1 MRKVIIIL
9 SILFSVICN
18 ISPSASLD
26 RQNIPQIQVVWRSG
40 IIVSVLVAPNTTPE
54 QLKSLIYAF
63 KKARKDFSLTKY
75 IPATTPDV
83 KGDPHAQVI
92 IFVFSDPNWASE
104 NEYKKY
110 ERASMTSQAGKT
122 TAKTYLNH
130 IRASYEWNRLEGKE
144 YGSLG
149 YDEGGMRSA
158 SYKKLF

>member
-1 MRKVIIIL
+1 MKKVIIIISVL
-9 SILFSVICN
+9 LVICN
-18 ISPSASLD
+18 ILPKSSVAA
-26 RQNIPQIQVVWRSG
+26 QNIPQIQVVWRSG
-40 IIVSVLVAPNTTPE
+40 IIVSVLVASNTTSD
-54 QLKSLIYAF
+54 QLKSLIHEF
-63 KKARKDFSLTKY
+63 RKARMASSLTKY
-75 IPATTPDV
+75 IPATTPGV

-92 IFVFSDPNWASE
+92 IFVFSDPKWATE

-130 IRASYEWNRLEGKE
+130 IRASYEWNMLDGKE

-158 SYKKLF
+158 SYKTLF